1 MTLIQTGVRLFA
13 LHFGICLMR
22 FGAQSARTQYVV
34 VVLLFMVANDSFKV
48 ITTFSLIYRR
58 GDPFLVV

>member
-1 MTLIQTGVRLFA
+1 MTLIQTGVHLFA

-48 ITTFSLIYRR
+48 T
-58 GDPFLVV
+58 PFHSFTGGEIRL